1 MHELFALYKLK
12 ICVFVAARL
21 GRGPNLIQQR
31 GVEETV
37 AVGRDIVWGA
47 HVTGISA

>member
-1 MHELFALYKLK
+1 MYELFALHKLN

-31 GVEETV
+31 GVEET
-37 AVGRDIVWGA
+37 AGVGRDIVWA
-47 HVTGISA
+47 HV